1 MTDWFGEVG
10 RRKPVSKA
18 VVWILAVVASLGIN
32 WSVAKKLDSSFDQMA
47 VRSAAEKKNN
57 RDIEVYVEPFDERFV
72 EANPNL
78 PSNPP
83 DETVNF
89 GARDQ
94 QAAEPDPDPSS
105 ESDFPARDT
114 EQESQT
120 FLERGDTSERLEAG
134 VYSEASTESPPAQ
147 EASGAVGDMAPRVE
161 RETPEWLQPAK
172 EGEGTDIPEA
182 SDGEEKTSDEA
193 EERRPGSI
201 VLDDGLQKQTEES
214 ESPSVN
220 NPAARPLPRKKVG
233 AEVLLAPLN
242 QSKAR
247 ASRRG
252 EMGVNSRL
260 TDYGEYTQRALEA
273 IQAEWHRLIREVSL
287 GADSTYSSVTVV
299 FYIEKNGSISRTK
312 IEKSTASE
320 LGSMICLDA
329 VYARAP
335 YGVWTD
341 DMVRTL
347 GDETRVEITFHYR

>member
-10 RRKPVSKA
+10 GRKPVAKT
-18 VVWILAVVASLGIN
+18 VVWILAVVASLLIN
-32 WSVAKKLDSSFDQMA
+32 WTVAKKLDSSFDQLA
-47 VRSAAEKKNN
+47 VRSPAEKKAN
-57 RDIEVYVEPFDERFV
+57 REMEVYVEPYEQRFV

-83 DETVNF
+83 DDTVNF

-94 QAAEPDPDPSS
+94 QAAEPEPDPSS
-105 ESDFPARDT
+105 ESDFPEHDS

-120 FLERGDTSERLEAG
+120 FLERGDTSERLKPG
-134 VYSEASTESPPAQ
+134 VYSEAATESPPAQ
-147 EASGAVGDMAPRVE
+147 ESGGTVGDLAPRVE
-161 RETPEWLQPAK
+161 RETPEWIQSSEKGA
-172 EGEGTDIPEA
+172 GTEIPEA
-182 SDGEEKTSDEA
+182 SKGEETDPEA
-193 EERRPGSI
+193 ERRKPGSI
-201 VLDDGLQKQTEES
+201 VLDDGPQKKPEKS
-214 ESPSVN
+214 ESPSMN

-247 ASRRG
+247 ASRQG

-287 GADSTYSSVTVV
+287 GADSTFSSVAVV
-299 FYIEKNGSISRTK
+299 FYIDKTGSVSKAK
-312 IEKSTASE
+312 IEKSTSSE

-329 VYARAP
+329 IYARAP

-341 DMVRTL
+341 DMIRTL